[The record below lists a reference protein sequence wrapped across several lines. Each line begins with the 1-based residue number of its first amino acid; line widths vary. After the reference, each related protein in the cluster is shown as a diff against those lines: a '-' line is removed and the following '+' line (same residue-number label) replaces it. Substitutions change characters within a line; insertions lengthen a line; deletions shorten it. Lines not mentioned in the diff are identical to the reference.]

1 MSHAFST
8 EPTYSLE
15 SAQALI
21 LLAQEKRYSDT
32 LGAILAA
39 EQAFTAAQDLNNT
52 ALLLDSLK
60 QLSVCSTL
68 VNDYAKAIAYAELLL
83 REAQDANSPERQ
95 ADAHTLIGIAHHDI
109 GNLDNAL
116 EQFQKALLLYETI
129 DATASVAS
137 VLYNIG
143 NIYAFKGR
151 FETALEWHSRCLEL
165 KPILPRTLAIQLLN
179 GLGCDYHGLGN
190 YADAL
195 RCLIESEQLAE
206 ADCAK
211 MLQGAALG
219 NLVDVHLD
227 YGDVTSALPLSVKAL
242 SLAEELK
249 NDRQIAAKKLQ
260 LGTIYAAM
268 GDGAAAI
275 AQFLD
280 ALTTAERIGAMFL
293 QTESLTK
300 LGDIYAQLGD
310 AERAKQSFL
319 KARGLAQKFGYRFL
333 EGRVALALAKFFM
346 RQNHFDDALHLLLSG
361 IDISQQCGA
370 KALEQDCHAA
380 LASTYK
386 SLGDFS
392 KSARHAKLSERL
404 NQQTAVNE
412 NARKLL
418 VEFEAQRFLKAHA
431 QPDNADFDTALQLA
445 RKAIEQKHLRLTP
458 RQSPSLSPAVFSLPK
473 STVLVKTFGEFV
485 VTVHGRTLSKDDWQ
499 RKKAR
504 DIFKILLI
512 NHGKAVTTDELIEL
526 LWNGNLEK
534 NVEQVIKNSASFIR
548 KALEPDLLPREPSQ
562 FLRTEGKAYILDLG
576 DEDSIDFLH
585 FKKLIRQAAKDRTQ
599 RAALYEQAVALYA
612 GDFLKEDLYA
622 DWAALERESLKD
634 SYLNALV
641 ALADA
646 ASKAGNDDVAI
657 ARAKQLIDA
666 DRTHDKGYEI
676 LLKTLCKRGDL
687 PEARRIY
694 AQCQDAFKKELE
706 SPPPPYLQRL
716 FPKPT

>member
-1 MSHAFST
+1 MSNAFPT
-8 EPTYSLE
+8 EQPYSLE

-21 LLAQEKRYSDT
+21 SLAQEKRYSDT

-39 EQAFTAAQDLNNT
+39 EQAFTAAQDLNDT
-52 ALLLDSLK
+52 PLLLDSLK
-60 QLSVCSTL
+60 QLSVCSSL
-68 VNDYAKAIAYAELLL
+68 VNDYAKAVAYAELLL
-83 REAQDANSPERQ
+83 REAQPANSLERQ
-95 ADAHTLIGIAHHDI
+95 ADAHTLIGIAHHDM

-116 EQFQKALLLYETI
+116 EQFQKALSLHDTI
-129 DATASVAS
+129 GATANAAS

-143 NIYAFKGR
+143 NIYAFKGW
-151 FETALEWHSRCLEL
+151 FETALEWHLRCLEL
-165 KPILPRTLAIQLLN
+165 KPVLPRTLVIQLLN

-211 MLQGAALG
+211 VLQGAALG
-219 NLVDVHLD
+219 NLVSVYLD
-227 YGDVTSALPLSVKAL
+227 YGDVASALPLSVKAL

-268 GDGAAAI
+268 GDSAAAI

-293 QTESLTK
+293 QTDSLTK

-310 AERAKQSFL
+310 ADRAKQHFL
-319 KARGLAQKFGYRFL
+319 QARQLAKEFGYHFL
-333 EGRVALALAKFFM
+333 EGQATLALAKFFM
-346 RQNHFDDALHLLLSG
+346 RQNHFDDALDMLRSG
-361 IDISQQCGA
+361 IEISQQCGA
-370 KALEQDCHAA
+370 KALEQEYHAA

-404 NQQTAVNE
+404 NQQTAVND

-418 VEFEAQRFLKAHA
+418 IEFEAQRFLKKHAHH
-431 QPDNADFDTALQLA
+431 NTADFETALQLA

-458 RQSPSLSPAVFSLPK
+458 RQPPSLSPAVLSLPK
-473 STVLVKTFGEFV
+473 DTVLVKTFGEFV
-485 VTVHGRTLSKDDWQ
+485 VTINGRTLSKDDWQ

-512 NHGKAVTTDELIEL
+512 NHRNAVTTDELIEL

-548 KALEPDLLPREPSQ
+548 KALEPDLLPRERSQ

-576 DEDSIDFLH
+576 DEDSIDFLC
-585 FKKLIRQAAKDRTQ
+585 FKKLIRQAATDRAQ
-599 RAALYEQAVALYA
+599 RTALYEQAVLLYT

-622 DWAALERESLKD
+622 DWATLERESLKD

-657 ARAKQLIDA
+657 ARAKQLLDA

-694 AQCQDAFKKELE
+694 AQCQDAFKKELD